1 MDFLA
6 KTDLCTHFDE
16 EMQQTAESGEESS
29 HTQRNMFP
37 KTLTLQLDFDKTLKT
52 PKVTSQDSYFCAKLK
67 THHLGMYCANDDH
80 IYCFLYDETI
90 GTTGPNEVISLLD
103 YLLIQLEN
111 KLGKIDHLIIWCD
124 NAPGQFKECFLFFY
138 LDFIVRRGQ
147 FLRADLKFLLEGH
160 TYSVC
165 DRRFGTIQNV
175 FQRQEIIDIPR
186 KWASVLEHEGLS
198 NVIVNWVTLDMIKDY
213 KSFLR
218 FRYVSRNEDLER
230 EKFEVKNIAWLNFGY
245 GEIVDEN
252 GDLQLVHHPD
262 NVFVRF
268 QMNSKQVPRK
278 ISFLKKKQ
286 CMELRPE
293 LLTTVREERRA
304 IREDVKRSCIKLAK
318 KYLSQ
323 PAIRFYES
331 LPSSTCEENE
341 GS

>member
-1 MDFLA
+1 
-6 KTDLCTHFDE
+6 
-16 EMQQTAESGEESS
+16 MQRTAASGEDIS
-29 HTQRNMFP
+29 HTQREMFP

-52 PKVTSQDSYFCAKLK
+52 PKVSSQDSYFSAKLK
-67 THHLGMYCANDDH
+67 THHLGMYCASDDH
-80 IYCFLYDETI
+80 IYCFLYDETV
-90 GTTGPNEVISLLD
+90 GSTGPNEVISLLD
-103 YLLIQLEN
+103 HLLSELEN
-111 KLGKIDHLIIWCD
+111 KFGKHDHLIIWCD

-175 FQRQEIIDIPR
+175 FQRHEMIDIPR
-186 KWASVLEHEGLS
+186 KWATVLENEGLS
-198 NVIVNWVTLDMIKDY
+198 NVIVKWVTLDMIKDY

-218 FRYVSRNEDLER
+218 LRYVSRNEDLGRER
-230 EKFEVKNIAWLNFGY
+230 FEVKSIAWLNFGY
-245 GEIVDEN
+245 GETVDEN
-252 GDLQLVHHPD
+252 GDLRLVHHPD

-268 QMNSKQVPRK
+268 EMDSRQFPRK

-293 LLTTVREERRA
+293 LLTTVRREKRA
-304 IREDVKRSCIKLAK
+304 IREDVKRSCVKLAQ

-323 PAIRFYES
+323 SAIRFYES
-331 LPSSTCEENE
+331 LPSWTSEENE
-341 GS
+341 GSELQ